1 MQTLQH
7 NCDESYLS
15 QPSKGCVKSFSKVP
29 VNNGGEDLSHSV
41 VIKRVDGY
49 DTHVPSES
57 IWDVITSSTGGTH
70 GRNEELNETWKQKIS
85 TYIYILSSTKFKEN
99 NDLRFS
105 NGADDLCTRTSRTVA
120 WTRSKQSVFHCQSSF
135 TQCADRQLSNNSGKA
150 SKSLALSAI
159 ILGKRKL
166 KGCALNTSRL
176 N

>member
-57 IWDVITSSTGGTH
+57 IWDVITSSTWGTH
-70 GRNEELNETWKQKIS
+70 GRNEELNETRKQEMS
-85 TYIYILSSTKFKEN
+85 IYLVWYKVLREQRLAILEWCSWPLHQNTEVEQWPELDQNK
-99 NDLRFS
+99 
-105 NGADDLCTRTSRTVA
+105 V
-120 WTRSKQSVFHCQSSF
+120 SF
-135 TQCADRQLSNNSGKA
+135 TAKLAYTTCRSPAIKQLK
-150 SKSLALSAI
+150 KS
-159 ILGKRKL
+159 
-166 KGCALNTSRL
+166 
-176 N
+176 